1 MKKDTIEYLKSL
13 KNSSTFNDHRMRAFI
28 DRVIYRLE
36 RGLTIDYYPN
46 KDDKRNKIIR
56 IAKDFEK
63 EIKKPEKIEEE
74 KDKETKKPVKK
85 TEKKAKEDKKDGN

>member
-13 KNSSTFNDHRMRAFI
+13 KNSSTFNDHRMRVFI

-46 KDDKRNKIIR
+46 KDDKRNKIIK

-63 EIKKPEKIEEE
+63 EIKKPEKIET
-74 KDKETKKPVKK
+74 DKETKKPVKK
-85 TEKKAKEDKKDGN
+85 TERKTKEDKKDGN